1 MKTTNKHVC
10 LPACHC
16 STLFFFVLCPAYSSV
31 FFIFDYLRWTSFS
44 CSNDSVVNLTS
55 KIFSSFQS
63 GLTVLHGDLLDNF
76 RDWQKSRKTR
86 QLIGN
91 DFDAAYLM
99 CDDCHKKYKKTTIV
113 IYNSFT
119 IIVLYKTLNA

>member
-1 MKTTNKHVC
+1 MKITNKRVC
-10 LPACHC
+10 LPTCHC
-16 STLFFFVLCPAYSSV
+16 STLFLFVFCPAYSSV

-44 CSNDSVVNLTS
+44 CSNDSAVDLTS
-55 KIFSSFQS
+55 KTFSSFQS
-63 GLTVLHGDLLDNF
+63 GLTVLHGDLLGNF
-76 RDWQKSRKTR
+76 KEWEKSRKTR
-86 QLIGN
+86 RLIGN

-99 CDDCHKKYKKTTIV
+99 CHSCHKKHKKHIIV